1 VSESFSVERPDAFV
15 CGAVGEPGRRV
26 FYLQARSGT
35 QVVTLRV
42 EKEQV
47 RALGQYLAHLAHQ
60 LGDPEPDRDVVGL
73 VEPVVEMW
81 TVGDLA
87 VAADTETGTVLIA
100 AEELD
105 EGAWDPDADPAEA
118 DDDADEGASANIT
131 ITAAQAVAFAELA
144 AELVAAGRPTCRFC
158 DRPMDPGGH
167 DCPRWN

>member
-1 VSESFSVERPDAFV
+1 MSESFSVERPDAFV

-26 FYLQARSGT
+26 FYLQARSGSS
-35 QVVTLRV
+35 VVTLRV

-47 RALGQYLAHLAHQ
+47 RALGQYLAHLARQ

-73 VEPVVEMW
+73 VEPVVELW

-87 VAADTETGTVLIA
+87 VAADADSGTVLFA

-105 EGAWDPDADPAEA
+105 EQAWESGDEDAVGD
-118 DDDADEGASANIT
+118 GASANIT

-158 DRPMDPGGH
+158 DRPVEPDGH
-167 DCPRWN
+167 SCPRWN

>member
-15 CGAVGEPGRRV
+15 CGAVGEPGRRI
-26 FYLQARSGT
+26 FYLQARSGS

-47 RALGQYLAHLAHQ
+47 RALGQYLAHLAQQ

-73 VEPVVEMW
+73 VEPVVELW

-87 VAADTETGTVLIA
+87 VAADADAGTVLIA

-105 EGAWDPDADPAEA
+105 EQVWEREDPDEPGD
-118 DDDADEGASANIT
+118 GASANIT
-131 ITAAQAVAFAELA
+131 ITAAQAVAFAESA

-158 DRPMDPGGH
+158 EQPVEPDGH
-167 DCPRWN
+167 SCPRWN